1 MCRSCGWRRRPATSR
16 ANAANDLAAAV
27 KLEVD
32 GDFAKALPIV
42 SQPARQQGTLGAYAI
57 YYKGFAELRLG
68 RPADARLTFQMLRGT
83 EPGRLPRRGGSAA
96 RSRMR

>member
-1 MCRSCGWRRRPATSR
+1 M
-16 ANAANDLAAAV
+16 

-42 SQPARQQGTLGAYAI
+42 SQPALQQGTLGVYAI

-83 EPGRLPRRGGSAA
+83 EPVGYLAEAGALREAECDEALGDNAAAVRDLRTADRR
-96 RSRMR
+96 